1 MSSDNDI
8 TPQPS
13 ELTVSLRS
21 ALLEAKSGSD
31 GQETAS
37 NRELGLLY
45 EQLSDSLH
53 ADGLLEECM
62 INLQWAIDIYI
73 GYQDN
78 KALARLYNKAGCTV
92 FQMRKYKEATGHFE
106 KQTSHALENKK
117 VVFASQGITN
127 QAVVALLTADQAS
140 AIKLIEKS
148 MAVLEGIEEGEVRGE
163 QHTGREIHHMAF

>member
-1 MSSDNDI
+1 
-8 TPQPS
+8 
-13 ELTVSLRS
+13 
-21 ALLEAKSGSD
+21 
-31 GQETAS
+31 
-37 NRELGLLY
+37 
-45 EQLSDSLH
+45 
-53 ADGLLEECM
+53 M